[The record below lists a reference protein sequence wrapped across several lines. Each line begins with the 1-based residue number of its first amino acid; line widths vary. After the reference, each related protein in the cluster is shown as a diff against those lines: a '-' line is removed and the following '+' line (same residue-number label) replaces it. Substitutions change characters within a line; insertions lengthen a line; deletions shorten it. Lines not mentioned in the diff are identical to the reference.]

1 MLLEQANAL
10 TRYWGRYPPAHEL
23 VALYLGV
30 GREEQPAARPEITAS
45 DLRRLEALER
55 KWGLA

>member
-10 TRYWGRYPPAHEL
+10 MRYWGRYPPVHEL
-23 VALYLGV
+23 VASYLGI
-30 GREEQPAARPEITAS
+30 GDHAPAVTRAEVTAE
-45 DLRRLEALER
+45 DHRRLEQLTR